1 MLRRKNNL
9 DKITKRIIKRLWI
22 KIRRYKTKLIIICI
36 IMFFLVWINI
46 SYKKYIDNKKNI
58 INTVYFD
65 KYIINNSQLTWLIY
79 FTEKT
84 FSWANSVKN
93 KIFWY
98 KKEKEKILNKYNM
111 LKNVK
116 IHLIDNKSIKV
127 WLDFKKPKLNF
138 IWGWKIYA
146 VYDKNLI
153 KGFDIKSIS
162 WLNLTWVN
170 KLYLPNYLS
179 WIKIDNKIFFK
190 IKLETIIE
198 YSNKIKNLF
207 PNAKL
212 YYIAWWKAIKVQTK
226 DKIYFFSLKKSI
238 KKQLDQLYI
247 VKHQIPWKF
256 KNSKVIDLWNLEDWV
271 YLKKN
276 YLWK

>member
-9 DKITKRIIKRLWI
+9 DKITKRIIKRLWM

-111 LKNVK
+111 LKKVK

-146 VYDKNLI
+146 VYNKNLI

-247 VKHQIPWKF
+247 VKHQIHWKF